1 MNEKEQ
7 LESVR
12 NWVREKLI
20 NERTGHD
27 WLHISRVA
35 KLSVYIAKEEGAD
48 LFVTETAALVHD
60 LIDAKLEKSERLTAG
75 EVTERLAAFNIA
87 AGSIQEITD
96 IITRMSFRHRELL
109 IKRPLSLEGKVVQ
122 DADMLDAI
130 GAAGIGRAF
139 MFAGAKGHPMYG
151 TQTSVLAH
159 IEDKLIK
166 LKGLMNTKAGAGL
179 AEERHQFLLQFAARI
194 QKEAGICKS

>member
-12 NWVREKLI
+12 NWVRDKLI

-35 KLSVYIAKEEGAD
+35 TLSVYMAKEEGAD
-48 LFVTETAALVHD
+48 LFITETA

-87 AGSIQEITD
+87 DGPIQEITD

-109 IKRPLSLEGKVVQ
+109 KKRPLSLEGKVVQ

-166 LKGLMNTKAGAGL
+166 LKGLMNTKTGAGL

>member
-35 KLSVYIAKEEGAD
+35 TLSVYMAKEEGAD
-48 LFVTETAALVHD
+48 LFITETAALVHD

-87 AGSIQEITD
+87 EIAD

-194 QKEAGICKS
+194 QKEAGIGKS

>member
-7 LESVR
+7 MESVR

-35 KLSVYIAKEEGAD
+35 TLSVYMAKEEGAD
-48 LFVTETAALVHD
+48 LFITETVALVHD

-75 EVTERLAAFNIA
+75 EVTERLVAFNIA
-87 AGSIQEITD
+87 DGPIQEITD

-109 IKRPLSLEGKVVQ
+109 KKRPLSLEGKVVQ

-130 GAAGIGRAF
+130 GATGHRQGFYVCRGEGSSDVRNSNKCAGPYRG
-139 MFAGAKGHPMYG
+139 
-151 TQTSVLAH
+151 
-159 IEDKLIK
+159 
-166 LKGLMNTKAGAGL
+166 
-179 AEERHQFLLQFAARI
+179 
-194 QKEAGICKS
+194 

>member
-1 MNEKEQ
+1 M
-7 LESVR
+7 
-12 NWVREKLI
+12 
-20 NERTGHD
+20 
-27 WLHISRVA
+27 
-35 KLSVYIAKEEGAD
+35 
-48 LFVTETAALVHD
+48 
-60 LIDAKLEKSERLTAG
+60 
-75 EVTERLAAFNIA
+75 TERLAAFNIA
-87 AGSIQEITD
+87 DTIQEITD

-109 IKRPLSLEGKVVQ
+109 KKYFHWRKVVQ

-151 TQTSVLAH
+151 TQTSVLH

-166 LKGLMNTKAGAGL
+166 LKGLMNTKAVGL

-194 QKEAGICKS
+194 QKSRHRQKLSGAIERLCRLC